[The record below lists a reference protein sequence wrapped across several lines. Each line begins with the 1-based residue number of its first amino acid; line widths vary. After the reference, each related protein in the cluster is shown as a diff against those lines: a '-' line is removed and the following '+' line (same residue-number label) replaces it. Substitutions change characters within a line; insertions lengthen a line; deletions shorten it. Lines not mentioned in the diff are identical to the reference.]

1 METVQTLRAMRNGGS
16 GGDGRTRAALI
27 ETHGLA
33 KTFGSRGKSVEA
45 VRGVDLR
52 VEAGEIF
59 GFLGPNGAGKTTTM
73 RMLTTLLPPSGGKA
87 TVCGFDLLRQAPQV
101 RRQIG
106 YVSQQGGAEP
116 LETPRENLILQG
128 RVYGM
133 SAGEARKR
141 AAELVA
147 ALDMQTFADRR
158 VKTLSGG
165 QQRRLD
171 VGLGIMHRPR
181 VLFLDEPTT
190 GLDPQSRA
198 RIWDEVR
205 RLNANGMTI
214 FLTTHYMDEADG
226 LCDRLAIIDNGAI
239 VATDTPDALKHQIA
253 GDIVTLGLDTQSPAF
268 ATVAKTLREQ
278 PYVRELHPTD
288 AGMQLYVERGEEQL
302 PTILRL
308 LDRDGLAIRTVT
320 LARPTLDDVF
330 LRLTGRSLRESAG
343 AA

>member
-1 METVQTLRAMRNGGS
+1 METVQTLRAMRNGGNG

-27 ETHGLA
+27 ETQGLA
-33 KTFGSRGKSVEA
+33 KTFGTRGKSVEA

-87 TVCGFDLLRQAPQV
+87 TVCGYDLLRQAPQV

-205 RLNANGMTI
+205 RLNAAGMTI

-239 VATDTPDALKHQIA
+239 VATDTPDALKH
-253 GDIVTLGLDTQSPAF
+253 
-268 ATVAKTLREQ
+268 
-278 PYVRELHPTD
+278 
-288 AGMQLYVERGEEQL
+288 
-302 PTILRL
+302 
-308 LDRDGLAIRTVT
+308 
-320 LARPTLDDVF
+320 
-330 LRLTGRSLRESAG
+330 
-343 AA
+343 